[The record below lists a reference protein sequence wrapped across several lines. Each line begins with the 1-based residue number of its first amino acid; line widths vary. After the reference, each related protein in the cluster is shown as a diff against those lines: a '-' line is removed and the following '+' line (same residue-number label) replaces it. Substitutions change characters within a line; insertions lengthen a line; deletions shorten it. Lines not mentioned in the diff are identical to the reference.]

1 MEDVKRGQENR
12 RSRGGTAE
20 VASDSGPEAN
30 AGRSQAVRLGAR
42 IRAVRKE
49 RGLTLDVL
57 GRLAGVTRSFLSQVE
72 NDISAPSIETL
83 RKIAQA
89 LGTPVFAL
97 VDDHRDHRKVV
108 RKQDRKRIRGPHSP
122 VEYELLSPDL
132 QRNMEVIMMELEPG
146 QASSPV
152 PIGHRG
158 EECATILSG
167 KARVQVGDEYFDLEE
182 GDTIYFDS
190 GVPHR
195 VLNPGTT
202 PMRLIS
208 TITPPSF

>member
-1 MEDVKRGQENR
+1 MEDVIRGQENR
-12 RSRGGTAE
+12 RRQAGAAE
-20 VASDSGPEAN
+20 VANDSRSRGNARRSEAF
-30 AGRSQAVRLGAR
+30 RLGAR

-49 RGLTLDVL
+49 RGLTLDAL
-57 GRLAGVTRSFLSQVE
+57 GQLVGVTRSFLSQVE

-83 RKIAQA
+83 RKIARA

-97 VDDHRDHRKVV
+97 VEDHRDHRKVV
-108 RKQDRKRIRGPHSP
+108 RKQDRRRIRAPHSP

-132 QRNMEVIMMELEPG
+132 RRNMEVIMMELEPG

-152 PIGHRG
+152 PVGHRG
-158 EECATILSG
+158 EECATILGG
-167 KARVQVGDEYFDLEE
+167 KARVEVGDEYFDLEE

>member
-1 MEDVKRGQENR
+1 MEDVIRGQENR
-12 RSRGGTAE
+12 RRQAGAAE
-20 VASDSGPEAN
+20 VANDSRSRGNARRSEAF
-30 AGRSQAVRLGAR
+30 RLGAR

-57 GRLAGVTRSFLSQVE
+57 GQLAGVTRSFLSQVE

-83 RKIAQA
+83 RKIARA

-97 VDDHRDHRKVV
+97 VEDHRDHRKVV
-108 RKQDRKRIRGPHSP
+108 RKQDRKRIRAPHSP

-132 QRNMEVIMMELEPG
+132 RRNMEVIMMELEPG

-152 PIGHRG
+152 PAGHRG
-158 EECATILSG
+158 EECATILGG

>member
-1 MEDVKRGQENR
+1 MEDVIRGQENR
-12 RSRGGTAE
+12 RRQAGAAE
-20 VASDSGPEAN
+20 VANDSRSRGNARRSEAF
-30 AGRSQAVRLGAR
+30 RLGAR

-57 GRLAGVTRSFLSQVE
+57 GQLAGVTRSFLSQVE

-83 RKIAQA
+83 RKIARA

-97 VDDHRDHRKVV
+97 VEDHRDHRKVV
-108 RKQDRKRIRGPHSP
+108 RKQDRKRIRAPHSP

-132 QRNMEVIMMELEPG
+132 RRNMEVIMMELEPG

-152 PIGHRG
+152 PVGHRG
-158 EECATILSG
+158 EECATILGG